1 MSSIEDSV
9 APAVAAPLLRLDGLT
24 KCFGVQRVLSGVS
37 MALQRRD
44 VLALIGASG
53 SGKSTLLRCINSLEE
68 YEDGD
73 IYLRGERLSY
83 RGTGARRR
91 RFGDRRLAAERAR
104 IGMVFQSFNLFPH
117 LTAEE
122 NIALGLRRVCGR
134 SRSEARDVA
143 RHWLARVGLPDRSA
157 HYPHQLSGGQQQRV
171 AIARALATEPELIL
185 LDEVTSALDP
195 ELVGEVLAVIR
206 DLARAGTTMI
216 VVSHEMAFV
225 RDVAD
230 RVAFMHGGRIV
241 EMGPPRELFEAP
253 STPQLKSLISRFRYA
268 SARQGSPEADPPETP
283 GS

>member
-1 MSSIEDSV
+1 MSSIEDPV
-9 APAVAAPLLRLDGLT
+9 TPAPAAPLLRLEGLT
-24 KCFGVQRVLSGVS
+24 KCFGDQPVLSGVS
-37 MALQRRD
+37 VALQRRD
-44 VLALIGASG
+44 VLALIGVSG

-68 YEDGD
+68 YEGGA

-83 RGTGARRR
+83 RGTGVSRRR
-91 RFGDRRLAAERAR
+91 YGDRRLAAERAR

-117 LTAEE
+117 LDAEE
-122 NIALGLRRVCGR
+122 NITLGLRRVCGR
-134 SRSEARDVA
+134 SRADAREVA
-143 RHWLARVGLPDRSA
+143 RHWLAQVGLPDRGS

-195 ELVGEVLAVIR
+195 ELVGEVLTVIR

-241 EMGPPRELFEAP
+241 EIGPPGELFEAP
-253 STPQLKSLISRFRYA
+253 STPQLVSLLSRFRYT
-268 SARQGSPEADPPETP
+268 SARQDAPRAIARDTP
-283 GS
+283 TT